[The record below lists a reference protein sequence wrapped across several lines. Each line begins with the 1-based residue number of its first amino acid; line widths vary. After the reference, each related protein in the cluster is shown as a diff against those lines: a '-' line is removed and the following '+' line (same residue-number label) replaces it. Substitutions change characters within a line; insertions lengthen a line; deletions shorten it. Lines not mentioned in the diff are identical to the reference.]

1 MAKNEWK
8 RIVKELKKI
17 EIVGNL
23 DYVNLACYC
32 NAYANY
38 VETTKQLKDQPYCVE
53 RETRIDSDKLCCRD
67 AKVRKPLRDD
77 NRFQVKGSS
86 TQG

>member
-1 MAKNEWK
+1 MAERYCGQK
-8 RIVKELKKI
+8 RMETNRKRTEKI

-53 RETRIDSDKLCCRD
+53 RETRTGTIV
-67 AKVRKPLRDD
+67 VRIH
-77 NRFQVKGSS
+77 
-86 TQG
+86 